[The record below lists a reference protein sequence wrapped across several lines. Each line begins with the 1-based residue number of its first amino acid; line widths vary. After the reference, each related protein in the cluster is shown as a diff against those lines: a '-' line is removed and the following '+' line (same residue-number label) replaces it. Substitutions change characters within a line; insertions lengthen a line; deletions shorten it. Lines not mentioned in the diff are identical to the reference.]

1 MENSS
6 DIKILLVDDR
16 EENLLA
22 LETILKNDEYQVVK
36 ARSGRQALQ
45 CLLDDQD
52 FYLIIMDVVMP
63 GMDGFETAEMIYGRE
78 KLKNI
83 PIIFLTA
90 MDIEENIYKGY
101 KSGAVDYIRKPVV
114 PDLLRAKVGAF
125 VDLSIKNKRL
135 IAQEEK
141 LRAVNQELQREIMER
156 KLSEKKVKALNKDLQ
171 EKLSELQSLDAFAYS
186 VSHDLMSPLNNINGL
201 TNLLIRQ
208 HSGQLNESGQ
218 KMLEM
223 VLESTQK
230 MSKLVKNLLLFSRQA
245 NAELKKAELDMNALV
260 QVVLKEISA
269 YKPLNGFKI
278 TVLELP
284 SAQCDENMIRQVW
297 INFISNAIK
306 YSQKCESPEIEVGAL
321 MEGSTPIYYVKDNG
335 AGFDMKDYD
344 KLFGAFQ
351 RLHTEK
357 EFEGTGIGLNI
368 VKRIVER
375 HGGRVWAESVLGQG
389 ATFFF
394 TLEKALAAPALKVV

>member
-1 MENSS
+1 MENAS

-16 EENLLA
+16 DENLLA
-22 LETILKNDEYQVVK
+22 LETILINEDYQIVK
-36 ARSGRQALQ
+36 ANSGRQALQ
-45 CLLDDQD
+45 CLLDDHD

-63 GMDGFETAEMIYGRE
+63 GMDGFETAELIYGRE

-101 KSGAVDYIRKPVV
+101 KSGAIDYIRKPVV

-135 IAQEEK
+135 ITQEET
-141 LRAVNQELQREIMER
+141 LRSINQELEREVMER
-156 KLSEKKVKALNKDLQ
+156 KLSEKKVKALNKDLHD
-171 EKLSELQSLDAFAYS
+171 KLAELQSLDAFAYS

-208 HSGQLNESGQ
+208 HSDNMNENGQ
-218 KMLEM
+218 KMLQM

-230 MSKLVKNLLLFSRQA
+230 MSELVKNLLLFSRQA
-245 NAELKKAELDMNALV
+245 NAELKKADLDMNNMV
-260 QVVLKEISA
+260 QAVLQEISA
-269 YKPLNGFKI
+269 YKPLEGFQI
-278 TVLELP
+278 IVQDLP
-284 SAQCDENMIRQVW
+284 KAKCDENMIRQVW

-306 YSQKCESPEIEVGAL
+306 YSQKSASPRIDVGAL
-321 MEGSTPIYYVKDNG
+321 RNNGSAIYYVKDNG

-375 HGGRVWAESVLGQG
+375 HGGKVWAESSQDMG

-394 TLEKALAAPALKVV
+394 TLDKTYPDTVLKVV